1 MDRLPR
7 PSLEN
12 RVSSYPRYG
21 HVTPLLYLRYKYV
34 TPSLNLRYKHVT
46 PSLYLRYKHVT
57 PSSYLSYTNVNS
69 PPVDITLFYLF
80 LEIEVSASG
89 SSYIIHDTNMP

>member
-12 RVSSYPRYG
+12 RVSSYPRYE
-21 HVTPLLYLRYKYV
+21 
-34 TPSLNLRYKHVT
+34 HVT
-46 PSLYLRYKHVT
+46 PSLYPR
-57 PSSYLSYTNVNS
+57 YTNVKS

-80 LEIEVSASG
+80 LEMEVSASG